1 MIIEI
6 EQLVN
11 RYGEVVVQAIVE
23 NLERYEGVRS
33 EAAVSLEQR
42 WQRLMQNAPVA
53 VAA

>member
-23 NLERYEGVRS
+23 NLERYEGVRC

-42 WQRLMQNAPVA
+42 WQRLMQGQEQA